1 MKKQTKVSLDL
12 NEEILAFVCER
23 LRSFAESYPESH
35 DEVLCD
41 LKQLNADL
49 VREVHAHLLRHDSG
63 ALLAK
68 TAQITGVSRT
78 SVYYFLQ
85 K

>member
-1 MKKQTKVSLDL
+1 MKNQAKVSLDL
-12 NEEILAFVCER
+12 NEVVLAVVREQ
-23 LRSFAESYPESH
+23 LRTFSENYPMCY

-41 LKQLNADL
+41 LKQLNADV
-49 VREVHAHLLRHDSG
+49 VREVHDHLLRHGSG